1 MNELKP
7 IPEEW
12 LTLLNDEQ
20 KEAIENIYGPLLII
34 AGAGSGKTR
43 VLTYRY
49 AHLIKTYGINFE
61 NVLAITFTNKA
72 ANEMKDRISHLL
84 NLELSPKWISTFHS
98 LCVKMLR
105 IHGHLIGFN
114 NNFTIYDQSDS
125 TKLIRNC
132 MKDSDI
138 DTKQYAP
145 KRIQANISALK
156 NQRILPGEA
165 VEFAQSFFDVKVA
178 EVYSAYQKK
187 LMLANSMDFDDLL
200 LKAVELLET
209 SDKSLD
215 YWSTKFQFIMIDE
228 YQDTN
233 MVQYRLIELL
243 SSKHKNICVVGD
255 SDQSIYAFRGA
266 DIRNIEEFEKDF
278 KNAKVISLEKN
289 YRSSQKILDIANS
302 VISNNPRKK
311 DKKLWTENEEGLD
324 VNMLEFN
331 SERDESRWIAE
342 EIKKKLDN
350 DEFNEI
356 AIFYRTNNQSRL
368 FEEELRKLSLNYKVV
383 GNVRFYDRKEIKDI
397 LSYLNYLINPD
408 DTVSFERVLNVP
420 KRGIGESTLQKLR
433 DFANENNL
441 SISKSIENLDQ
452 ISNLSE
458 RVKKQITNFTDI
470 INELKSFALQ
480 GPSKTI
486 TKTLELT
493 GYKDELIKEGTLDS
507 QMRLENLDELLT
519 SAFEFENLY
528 EEDIEDP
535 FTVLRDYLESIA
547 LFTESD
553 DVNQEDKILLMTLHN
568 AKGLEF
574 PAVFMTG
581 MEENIFPSQRSET
594 DFEIQEERRLC
605 YVGMTRAEQKLYLTY
620 SNTRTMWG
628 GTNYYLP
635 SRFLDEAKPFYKQ
648 LNVNKESHETLK
660 ETIESIGKKVI
671 HKKYGTG
678 IVEEV
683 NGNEITVNFGDEH
696 GIKHLDIEWAP
707 IEFE

>member
-1 MNELKP
+1 MNKIKP
-7 IPEEW
+7 LPEEW
-12 LTLLNDEQ
+12 SGLLNSEQ
-20 KEAIENIYGPLLII
+20 KEAIENIQGPLLII

-61 NVLAITFTNKA
+61 NILAITFTNKA
-72 ANEMKDRISHLL
+72 ANEMKERISQLL

-105 IHGHLIGFN
+105 IHGHHIGFN

-138 DTKQYAP
+138 DTKQYSP
-145 KRIQANISALK
+145 KRIQAHISSLK

-165 VEFAQSFFDVKVA
+165 IEFAQSFFDVKVA
-178 EVYSAYQKK
+178 EVYSSYQKK

-200 LKAVELLET
+200 VKAVELLET

-215 YWSTKFQFIMIDE
+215 YWSSKFKYIMIDE

-233 MVQYRLIELL
+233 MVQYRLVELL
-243 SSKHKNICVVGD
+243 ASKYKNICVVGD

-266 DIRNIEEFEKDF
+266 DIRNIQEFENDF

-289 YRSSQKILDIANS
+289 YRSSQKILDIANA
-302 VISNNPRKK
+302 VISNNPRNKE
-311 DKKLWTENEEGLD
+311 KKLWTENEVGLD
-324 VNMLEFN
+324 VNLIEFN
-331 SERDESRWIAE
+331 SERDESKWIAD
-342 EIKKKLDN
+342 EINKLLN
-350 DEFNEI
+350 QNEYSEI

-397 LSYLNYLINPD
+397 ISYLNFLINPE
-408 DTVSFERVLNVP
+408 DTISFERILNVP

-433 DFANENNL
+433 DYSNTNQISLSESINNL
-441 SISKSIENLDQ
+441 SK

-458 RVKKQITNFTDI
+458 RAKKQIINFQEI
-470 INELKSFALQ
+470 INELKTFALQ
-480 GPSKTI
+480 GPSITI

-493 GYKDELIKEGTLDS
+493 GYKDELVKEGTLES

-528 EEDIEDP
+528 EEEVEDP

-547 LFTESD
+547 LFTDSD
-553 DVNQEDKILLMTLHN
+553 DVNQEDRILLMTLHN

-574 PAVFMTG
+574 PAVFITG
-581 MEENIFPSQRSET
+581 MEENIFPSQRSES

-605 YVGMTRAEQKLYLTY
+605 YVGMTRAEKKLYLSY

-635 SRFLDEAKPFYKQ
+635 SRFIDEAKPY
-648 LNVNKESHETLK
+648 LK
-660 ETIESIGKKVI
+660 EIKTQQESTESNIFSENNLGKKVI
-671 HKKYGTG
+671 HEKYGSG

-707 IEFE
+707 IKFE

>member
-1 MNELKP
+1 M
-7 IPEEW
+7 
-12 LTLLNDEQ
+12 
-20 KEAIENIYGPLLII
+20 
-34 AGAGSGKTR
+34 
-43 VLTYRY
+43 
-49 AHLIKTYGINFE
+49 
-61 NVLAITFTNKA
+61 
-72 ANEMKDRISHLL
+72 
-84 NLELSPKWISTFHS
+84 
-98 LCVKMLR
+98 
-105 IHGHLIGFN
+105 
-114 NNFTIYDQSDS
+114 
-125 TKLIRNC
+125 
-132 MKDSDI
+132 
-138 DTKQYAP
+138 
-145 KRIQANISALK
+145 
-156 NQRILPGEA
+156 
-165 VEFAQSFFDVKVA
+165 
-178 EVYSAYQKK
+178 
-187 LMLANSMDFDDLL
+187 
-200 LKAVELLET
+200 
-209 SDKSLD
+209 
-215 YWSTKFQFIMIDE
+215 
-228 YQDTN
+228 
-233 MVQYRLIELL
+233 
-243 SSKHKNICVVGD
+243 GD

-581 MEENIFPSQRSET
+581 M
-594 DFEIQEERRLC
+594 
-605 YVGMTRAEQKLYLTY
+605 
-620 SNTRTMWG
+620 
-628 GTNYYLP
+628 
-635 SRFLDEAKPFYKQ
+635 
-648 LNVNKESHETLK
+648 
-660 ETIESIGKKVI
+660 
-671 HKKYGTG
+671 
-678 IVEEV
+678 
-683 NGNEITVNFGDEH
+683 
-696 GIKHLDIEWAP
+696 
-707 IEFE
+707 